1 MTAAAGKFG
10 IDVSE
15 HQGAIDWGQA
25 KADGV
30 SFAILRSV
38 KRNLSA
44 DLYFEANYRGCREN
58 GIPAGIYKYSYAQTE
73 EEAGKEAEAV
83 LRLLSGRS
91 LELPVFIDV
100 EDAGQRT
107 LPRETLTAIVRIFLE
122 TVEAGGYQSGIYC
135 NLDWYQ
141 HVLDVS
147 AFVGRD
153 FWIARY
159 GKNDGQPAEAYR
171 PDVGEVCWQYTS
183 KGRVAGISGS
193 VDLNLL
199 YKDYGTVGRAEPE
212 EMEYFSPPK
221 RYRNGSTA
229 EPVYSSTDR
238 RQKIGSLYR
247 WEECLCVGT
256 CDDMACVIY
265 CITGTR
271 TRKTGWVKWLGGIQD

>member
-1 MTAAAGKFG
+1 MSKYG

-15 HQGAIDWGQA
+15 NQGAINWGQV

-58 GIPAGIYKYSYAQTE
+58 GIPVGIYKYSYALTE
-73 EEAGKEAEAV
+73 EEAKKEAEAV

-100 EDAGQRT
+100 EDASQRA
-107 LPRETLTAIVRIFLE
+107 LPTGTLTAIVRTFLE
-122 TVEAGGYQSGIYC
+122 TVEAGGYQTGIYC

-147 AFVGRD
+147 AFTGRD

-171 PDVGEVCWQYTS
+171 PSVGICWQYTS
-183 KGRVAGISGS
+183 KGRVDGISGN

-199 YKDYGTVGRAEPE
+199 YKDYGAAGGAEQEELYKVSVTIDNLIIRSGPGTNYSRAGGYTGKGVFTIVDEAAGQGSASGWGRLKSGA
-212 EMEYFSPPK
+212 
-221 RYRNGSTA
+221 GWIA
-229 EPVYSSTDR
+229 LD
-238 RQKIGSLYR
+238 
-247 WEECLCVGT
+247 
-256 CDDMACVIY
+256 Y
-265 CITGTR
+265 CT
-271 TRKTGWVKWLGGIQD
+271 KLN

>member
-1 MTAAAGKFG
+1 MSKYG

-15 HQGAIDWGQA
+15 NQGTIDWGQA

-38 KRNLSA
+38 KRNLST
-44 DLYFEANYRGCREN
+44 DKQFEANYRGCRGN
-58 GIPAGIYKYSYAQTE
+58 GIPVGIYKYSYALTE
-73 EEAGKEAEAV
+73 EEAKKEAEAV

-100 EDAGQRT
+100 EDTSQRALPAG
-107 LPRETLTAIVRIFLE
+107 TLTAIIQTFLE
-122 TVEAGGYQSGIYC
+122 TVEAGGYQTGIYC

-147 AFVGRD
+147 AFTGRD

-171 PDVGEVCWQYTS
+171 PSVGICWQYTS
-183 KGRVAGISGS
+183 KGRVDGISGN

-199 YKDYGTVGRAEPE
+199 YKNYGSDGSEPSQEPE
-212 EMEYFSPPK
+212 QGLKELYKVRVTIDNLLIRSGPGTDYPRAGGYTGVGVFTIVDEAAGQ
-221 RYRNGSTA
+221 GS
-229 EPVYSSTDR
+229 SSGWGKLKSGAGWIALD
-238 RQKIGSLYR
+238 
-247 WEECLCVGT
+247 
-256 CDDMACVIY
+256 Y
-265 CITGTR
+265 CS
-271 TRKTGWVKWLGGIQD
+271 KLDE

>member
-1 MTAAAGKFG
+1 MSKYG

-15 HQGAIDWGQA
+15 NQGTIDWGQA

-38 KRNLSA
+38 KRNLST
-44 DLYFEANYRGCREN
+44 DKQFEANYRGCRGN
-58 GIPAGIYKYSYAQTE
+58 GIPVGIYKYSYALTE
-73 EEAGKEAEAV
+73 EEAKKEAEAV

-100 EDAGQRT
+100 EDTSQRALPAG
-107 LPRETLTAIVRIFLE
+107 TLTAIIQTFLE
-122 TVEAGGYQSGIYC
+122 TVEAGGYQTGIYC

-147 AFVGRD
+147 AFAGRD

-171 PDVGEVCWQYTS
+171 PSVGICWQYTS
-183 KGRVAGISGS
+183 KGRVDGISGN

-199 YKDYGTVGRAEPE
+199 YKDYGAAGGAEQEELYKVRVTIDNLIIRSGPGTNYSRAGGYTGKGVFTIVDEAAGQGSASGWGRLKSGA
-212 EMEYFSPPK
+212 
-221 RYRNGSTA
+221 GWIA
-229 EPVYSSTDR
+229 LD
-238 RQKIGSLYR
+238 
-247 WEECLCVGT
+247 
-256 CDDMACVIY
+256 Y
-265 CITGTR
+265 CTKLT
-271 TRKTGWVKWLGGIQD
+271 

>member
-1 MTAAAGKFG
+1 MSKYG

-15 HQGAIDWGQA
+15 NQGTIDWGQV

-44 DLYFEANYRGCREN
+44 DLYFEANYRGCRGN
-58 GIPAGIYKYSYAQTE
+58 GIPVGIYKYSYALTE
-73 EEAGKEAEAV
+73 EEAKKEAEAV

-100 EDAGQRT
+100 EDASQRA
-107 LPRETLTAIVRIFLE
+107 LPTGTLTAIVRTFLE
-122 TVEAGGYQSGIYC
+122 TVEAGGYQTGIYC

-147 AFVGRD
+147 AFAGRD

-171 PDVGEVCWQYTS
+171 PSVGICWQYTS
-183 KGRVAGISGS
+183 KGRVDGISGN

-229 EPVYSSTDR
+229 EPVYSSTDAAT
-238 RQKIGSLYR
+238 KIGSLDR
-247 WEECLCVGT
+247 WEQCQCIGT
-256 CDDMACVIY
+256 YAGMACVVY
-265 CITGTR
+265 NITGTQIK
-271 TRKTGWVKWLGGIQD
+271 KTGWVKWLGGIRD